1 MQCVG
6 KPDATVLGE
15 LGRLKAIQDPSGN
28 SRAV

>member
-15 LGRLKAIQDPSGN
+15 LGRLKAIQDPSGK